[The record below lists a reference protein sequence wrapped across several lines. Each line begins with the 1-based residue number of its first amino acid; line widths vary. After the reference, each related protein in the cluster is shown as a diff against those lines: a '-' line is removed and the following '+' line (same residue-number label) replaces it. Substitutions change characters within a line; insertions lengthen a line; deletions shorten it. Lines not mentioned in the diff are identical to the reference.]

1 MGRFIIVFFILL
13 FVAIDA
19 LCQSGQL
26 SGRILDS
33 QTQEPLPFAHIFINN
48 TTIGTTSD
56 VDGNFLL
63 QNVPVGIN
71 EVIYSFMGY
80 QSYTAKLTVADAQ
93 KVSVVIRLIPLL
105 QELSSVEVKDTR
117 DKAWIKQLRTF
128 EKQFFGETGTNQ
140 CKIIN
145 PWVIDFIQSENT
157 FTAIATAPLEISNTY
172 LGYTILFHLKRF
184 QFDNQSYMIDGNA
197 YFIKMTDSLLQET
210 WAKNRQEVYLGSERH
225 LFKSILSNKVNEE
238 GFRLYVDKKGEEDAN
253 LRSNQ
258 FYSEVGKKVLGFDT
272 KNKVVSA
279 GRPYEFTIQ
288 FNGRT
293 EVHYLNERGATRY
306 YKDVT
311 GQVSWIEVKGNVVKV
326 NSNGVVLNP
335 GNVVYSG
342 EMSNNRIS
350 TLLPLDYKPEISTEL
365 SQVNNRTHLLEKVYL
380 HTDKPYYYPGET
392 IWFKS
397 YINNNQPNQD
407 STSKV
412 VYVELIN
419 SSKQVI
425 QHKQIKIDSGS
436 AASYFYLSDTLQRGN
451 YLLRGYTNWTRNFG
465 EPCYFIKPIPVLGM
479 VEKME
484 NQTRNHSSDSTVKV
498 ISDKEIYK
506 NREKI
511 QLIVQVRGRDHLPV
525 KANLS
530 VSVTDERQVAG
541 LAEEVTILSEFPL
554 PDVTEPA
561 RFTFPVEQAIKL
573 SGVLK
578 DPKNKPIAT
587 SLTLVI
593 GNLEEVLA
601 LETNAQGH
609 FELKGLEFYDSVEFA
624 FQAKD
629 KRGNPYGSV
638 TLISQ
643 EVPTITSWKHYKTL
657 NIINADSPQRLL
669 SEYEIPK
676 DAKVL
681 EEVTVTS
688 KAIETQGGKIQEKVY
703 GKADHVVKGTDL
715 FASGVTNLALALRG
729 RIPGL
734 VVAQE
739 ADNKGLH
746 YTIKIRGAASFSLST
761 EPLVLMDGVPMAGA
775 PGETAG
781 DRLAQINPGIVDRIE
796 VTTRINSMYGDAG
809 RNGVIAIYT
818 KAGSTSAYSHI
829 DRKTMDIFKLMGFS
843 KSGTFRSPD
852 YDNSTQ
858 GNDMPDFRSTVYWNP
873 GLQTDE
879 TTGECV
885 VSFFATDLSG
895 RYRVIVE
902 GVTELGEPVRSETFI
917 VIGN

>member
-1 MGRFIIVFFILL
+1 MDRFKFSLYFLF
-13 FVAIDA
+13 FVAADA

-56 VDGNFLL
+56 VNGNFLL
-63 QNVPVGIN
+63 QNVPAGSN
-71 EVIYSFMGY
+71 EVIYSFIGY
-80 QSYTAKLTVADAQ
+80 QSYTAKVTISENQ
-93 KVSVVIRLIPLL
+93 KVSVVIRLIPVL

-117 DKAWIKQLRTF
+117 DKAWIKQLRNF
-128 EKQFFGETGTNQ
+128 EKQFFGEAGISQ
-140 CKIIN
+140 CKITN
-145 PWVIDFIQSENT
+145 PWVIDFIQSENML
-157 FTAIATAPLEISNTY
+157 TANATAPLEIVNSY
-172 LGYTILFHLKRF
+172 LGYTIRFYLKRF
-184 QFDNQSYMIDGNA
+184 QSDNQSYMIDGNA
-197 YFIKMTDSLLQET
+197 YFIKMSDSLMQQT
-210 WAKNRQEVYLGSERH
+210 WVKNRQEVYAGSDRH
-225 LFKSILSNKVNEE
+225 LFQSILSSRVNEE

-253 LRSNQ
+253 LRSSQ
-258 FYSEVGKKVLGFDT
+258 FYSDVGKKVIEFDT
-272 KNKVVSA
+272 KNSVAST
-279 GRPYEFTIQ
+279 GRPYEYIIQ
-288 FNGRT
+288 LAGRT
-293 EVHYLNERGATRY
+293 EVHYLNERGARY

-311 GQVSWIEVKGNVVKV
+311 GQVSWIEVNGNSVKV

-342 EMSNNRIS
+342 EMTNNRIG
-350 TLLPLDYKPEISTEL
+350 TLLPLDYKPEILTEKTYD
-365 SQVNNRTHLLEKVYL
+365 NNRTHLLEKVYL

-397 YINNNQPNQD
+397 YLNGNQPNRD

-412 VYVELIN
+412 LYVELIN

-425 QHKQIKIDSGS
+425 QHKQIKIDSGA
-436 AASYFYLSDTLQRGN
+436 AASYFYLSDTLKRGN
-451 YLLRGYTNWTRNFG
+451 YLLRSYTNWTRNFG
-465 EPCYFIKPIPVLGM
+465 EPCYFTKPIPVLGM
-479 VEKME
+479 VEKVE
-484 NQTRNHSSDSTVKV
+484 TQTRNHSSDSTIKV
-498 ISDKEIYK
+498 IADKEIYK
-506 NREKI
+506 IHEKI
-511 QLIVQVRGRDHLPV
+511 QLTIQVRGRDQLPV

-530 VSVTDERQVAG
+530 VSVTDEKQVAR
-541 LAEEVTILSEFPL
+541 LSEEATIHSEFHL

-561 RFTFPVEQAIKL
+561 RFTFPVEQTLKL
-573 SGVLK
+573 SGILK
-578 DPKNKPIAT
+578 DSKNKPIAT

-593 GNLEEVLA
+593 GNFEEVLA
-601 LETNAQGH
+601 LETNAQGN
-609 FELKGLEFYDSVEFA
+609 FELKGLEYYDSVEFA

-638 TLISQ
+638 TLIRQ
-643 EVPTITSWKHYKTL
+643 EAPSITSWKQYKTFS
-657 NIINADSPQRLL
+657 IINADSPQRLL

-676 DAKVL
+676 DAILL

-688 KAIETQGGKIQEKVY
+688 KAVETQGGKIQEKVF
-703 GKADHVVKGTDL
+703 GKADHVVKGNDL
-715 FASGVTNLALALRG
+715 LASGVTNLALALRG

-746 YTIKIRGAASFSLST
+746 YTIKIRGAASFTLST
-761 EPLVLMDGVPMAGA
+761 EPLVLMDGVPMVGA

-781 DRLAQINPGIVDRIE
+781 DRLALINPGIVDRIE

-818 KAGSTSAYSHI
+818 KAGSTTGYSSA
-829 DRKTMDIFKLMGFS
+829 DKKAMDVFKLMGFS
-843 KSGTFRSPD
+843 KPGAFRSPD
-852 YDNSTQ
+852 YDDPSVE
-858 GNDMPDFRSTVYWNP
+858 NDKPDYRSTVYWNP
-873 GLQTDE
+873 GLQADE

-885 VSFFATDLSG
+885 FSFFATDLTG